1 MFKTKSQKRRIAQLD
16 ELIEIAKKINEG
28 VLTHKFKHPT
38 DPVFD
43 QLFCEYTSK
52 LDKISSEILT
62 MGKIRAFFFSGPL
75 LRRLMKLRAWN
86 NFIVA
91 WMGTNYRTT
100 QLKTSEQ

>member
-1 MFKTKSQKRRIAQLD
+1 MFKTKAQKRRIAQLD

-28 VLTHKFKHPT
+28 ILTQKFKRST

-62 MGKIRAFFFSGPL
+62 MGKIRTFFFSEPL

-86 NFIVA
+86 NFIVV
-91 WMGTNYRTT
+91 WLGTDYQTT
-100 QLKTSEQ
+100 QLKNPEQ